1 MTDPSSRA
9 EEPTSRP
16 NGVMLVFAI
25 AMGGLYCAMHLL
37 NGWALRAIEFSDHI
51 SLVYLPG
58 FIRLANVLLLGLF
71 WGTLYTAIGGVMLL
85 HWSHDSL
92 FLSFCNIATSAL
104 SPLVAVLL
112 MRVMQHRYVA
122 LSRLSDLIQ
131 LAFLYALLNA
141 LLHHWMWS
149 WLDPSQLMTPEQL
162 FYMVAG
168 DINGVILGGL
178 FLRWLSRKADLSRKL
193 LTRKDDLR

>member
-1 MTDPSSRA
+1 MLILSTGM
-9 EEPTSRP
+9 
-16 NGVMLVFAI
+16 GVV
-25 AMGGLYCAMHLL
+25 YCVMHLL

-71 WGTLYTAIGGVMLL
+71 WGSLSTAIGGVLLL
-85 HWSHDSL
+85 HWSNDSL
-92 FLSFCNIATSAL
+92 FLSLCNITTSAM
-104 SPLVAVLL
+104 SPVVAVLL
-112 MRVMQHRYVA
+112 MRAMQHRYVA

-131 LAFLYALLNA
+131 LALLYALLNA
-141 LLHHWMWS
+141 LLHHLMWS
-149 WLDPSQLMTPEQL
+149 WLDPRQLMSPEQL

-178 FLRWLSRKADLSRKL
+178 FLRWLARKTDLTRKL